1 MPYRF
6 KRGDII
12 FRLEDPYRQIAIV
25 ETSTDEFCMSLV
37 TIINSENK
45 ESIGKKCIIIASFW
59 DKVGIKHIKKYP
71 YIVNYCDSIVQELFI
86 Q

>member
-1 MPYRF
+1 MPYKF

-12 FRLEDPYRQIAIV
+12 FRLEDPFRQIAIV
-25 ETSTDEFCMSLV
+25 ETSTDEFGMSCV

-45 ESIGKKCIIIASFW
+45 GSIGKKVIILASFW
-59 DKVGIKHIKKYP
+59 EKVDIKHINKYP
-71 YIVNYCDSIVQELFI
+71 YIANYSSSILQELFI